1 MNANEKIEVKK
12 LEIESEEKGF
22 KSWIKSKQAKK
33 TIIAM
38 LIGAVAGFAYFY
50 LTEGQE
56 MEVVSTGDIIQN
68 VVFGAFLGFFVT
80 NSPCSRGKC

>member
-12 LEIESEEKGF
+12 LEIEPKEKGF
-22 KSWIKSKQAKK
+22 KGWIKSKQVKK
-33 TIIAM
+33 SIIAM

-50 LTEGQE
+50 FTEGQE
-56 MEVVSTGDIIQN
+56 IAAVPTGDIIQD
-68 VVFGAFLGFFVT
+68 VVFGAFLGFFFT

>member
-12 LEIESEEKGF
+12 LEIEPEEKGF
-22 KSWIKSKQAKK
+22 KGWIKSKQVKK

-56 MEVVSTGDIIQN
+56 MEAIPTGDIIQN
-68 VVFGAFLGFFVT
+68 VVFGAFIGLFFT
-80 NSPCSRGKC
+80 NSPCARNKC

>member
-1 MNANEKIEVKK
+1 MNTNEKIEVKK
-12 LEIESEEKGF
+12 LEIEPENNGF
-22 KSWIKSKQAKK
+22 KSWVKSKRVKK

-56 MEVVSTGDIIQN
+56 MKAVPTGDIIQN

-80 NSPCSRGKC
+80 NSPCAGNKC

>member
-1 MNANEKIEVKK
+1 MDTNERIEVKK
-12 LEIESEEKGF
+12 LEIEPEVKGF
-22 KSWIKSKQAKK
+22 KGWIKSKQVKK

-50 LTEGQE
+50 FTEGQE
-56 MEVVSTGDIIQN
+56 MEAVSTGDIIQN

>member
-1 MNANEKIEVKK
+1 MDINERINVQK

-22 KSWIKSKQAKK
+22 KGWIKSKQVKK
-33 TIIAM
+33 TIIAI

-50 LTEGQE
+50 FTEGQE
-56 MEVVSTGDIIQN
+56 MEVIQTSDIIQD

-80 NSPCSRGKC
+80 NSPCARNKC

>member
-1 MNANEKIEVKK
+1 MDTNGKIEVKK
-12 LEIESEEKGF
+12 LEIEPEEKGF
-22 KSWIKSKQAKK
+22 KGWIKSKQVKK
-33 TIIAM
+33 TIIAI

-56 MEVVSTGDIIQN
+56 MEAIPTGDIVQN
-68 VVFGAFLGFFVT
+68 VIFGAFLGFFVT

>member
-1 MNANEKIEVKK
+1 MNANGKIEVKK

-22 KSWIKSKQAKK
+22 KGWIKSKQVKK

-50 LTEGQE
+50 FTEGQE
-56 MEVVSTGDIIQN
+56 MEVVPASDIIQN